1 MANVNLGVRSTSML
15 ASTATSG
22 QSGEKT
28 STSVGQGKAAEAQ
41 AAITK
46 LPEVSDDGVKA
57 LLEKSASSAQL
68 VSRDLK
74 INVDDA
80 SGKYVISVLD
90 PMTDE
95 VIRQFPPEG
104 ALNMLETI
112 SRIVDEGKGSLINE
126 KG

>member
-15 ASTATSG
+15 ASTAASG
-22 QSGEKT
+22 QSAQRGAVPVDQAR
-28 STSVGQGKAAEAQ
+28 SGGQ
-41 AAITK
+41 AAIAK
-46 LPEVSDDGVKA
+46 LPEVADEGIKA

-90 PMTDE
+90 SKTDE

-112 SRIVDEGKGSLINE
+112 SRIVDEGKGSLISE

>member
-1 MANVNLGVRSTSML
+1 
-15 ASTATSG
+15 
-22 QSGEKT
+22 
-28 STSVGQGKAAEAQ
+28 
-41 AAITK
+41 
-46 LPEVSDDGVKA
+46 LPEVTDPAVKA
-57 LLEKSASSAQL
+57 LLDKSADSAQL

-90 PMTDE
+90 PETEE

-112 SRIVDEGKGSLINE
+112 SRIIDEDKGSLINE
-126 KG
+126 QT